1 LGVRGKAPSLALSS
15 TPMKQHKE
23 TTKKIIIALMAIIL
37 AMKQHKETTK
47 FLSLPKSGDRNH
59 LEETT

>member
-1 LGVRGKAPSLALSS
+1 
-15 TPMKQHKE
+15 
-23 TTKKIIIALMAIIL
+23 MAIIL